1 VEAGASRVASEVEGR
16 PAAEDHRQ
24 VGTAEE
30 DASSGDA
37 PEELPAAATR
47 MVVEDQEDAL
57 ALG

>member
-1 VEAGASRVASEVEGR
+1 VASEVEGR